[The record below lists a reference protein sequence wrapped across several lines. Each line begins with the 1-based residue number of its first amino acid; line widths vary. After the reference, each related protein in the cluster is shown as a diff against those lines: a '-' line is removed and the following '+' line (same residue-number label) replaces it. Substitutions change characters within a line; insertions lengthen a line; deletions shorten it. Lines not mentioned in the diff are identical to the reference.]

1 MGEWKMSQFVFP
13 FLPWGMGQPPPPHQQ
28 PGLFYH
34 RPQVY
39 PRPPDP
45 FNENIRLFGQAV
57 GHNAQQHQNQQ
68 HQDHIVENGRLQEQ
82 LGIMQKENQLKLE
95 QAHLEKDAGQR
106 VLNGQLVQLR
116 AKHDEILASKKT
128 LHEEHDRIRSE
139 LDGYKNKPDAK
150 MDALK
155 KQLLETKAVLK
166 YQEMAHKHV
175 VEAFREVY
183 RKSVIMTR
191 GEHEMAMVPLG
202 LFKALGTRI
211 SSLDDLLVERK
222 TPPISVH

>member
-1 MGEWKMSQFVFP
+1 MPQLVFP

-34 RPQVY
+34 RQQVY

-57 GHNAQQHQNQQ
+57 GHDAQQHQNQQ
-68 HQDHIVENGRLQEQ
+68 HQNHIVENGRLQEQ

-139 LDGYKNKPDAK
+139 LDGYRNMPDAK

-155 KQLLETKAVLK
+155 TQLLETKGVLK
-166 YQEMAHKHV
+166 YQEMAHNHMM
-175 VEAFREVY
+175 EAWRNVN
-183 RKSVIMTR
+183 RNSAIMSSK
-191 GEHEMAMVPLG
+191 EHEMAMVPLG
-202 LFKALGTRI
+202 LFKELGTRI
-211 SSLDDLLVERK
+211 SSLDNILVKRK
-222 TPPISVH
+222 TPPISVRRT